1 MCELVKEI
9 LISDNASMPKSYVPV
24 TQDAKKMRYIEW
36 LTTPPQER
44 VPATEKELARELDVY
59 PKTLYNWKQD
69 REFRDVWRDDA
80 DEVIG
85 GEDKRQRVMETLYMA
100 AIDYRS
106 PRHVQAAKLYLET
119 IGAIGPQRVEV
130 AVSSKALSMLT
141 DDEIEQLIA
150 RGLAEQRAELGADVG
165 SDD

>member
-1 MCELVKEI
+1 MTC
-9 LISDNASMPKSYVPV
+9 DNDGVAKTYVPV
-24 TQDAKKMRYIEW
+24 RQDSRKMRYIEW

-44 VPATEKELARELDVY
+44 NPPSEREIAAELDVY
-59 PKTLYNWKQD
+59 PKTLYNWRQD

-106 PRHVQAAKLYLET
+106 PRHVSAAKLYLET
-119 IGAIGPQRVEV
+119 IGAIGPQRVDV
-130 AVSSKALSMLT
+130 QVTNKAVGLLS
-141 DDEIEQLIA
+141 DEEIDKLIGIGLREQK
-150 RGLAEQRAELGADVG
+150 AELGG
-165 SDD
+165 EET

>member
-1 MCELVKEI
+1 M
-9 LISDNASMPKSYVPV
+9 ARPYVPV
-24 TQDAKKMRYIEW
+24 AQDAKKMRYIEW

-44 VPATEKELARELDVY
+44 SPRTEKELARELDVY
-59 PKTLYNWKQD
+59 PKTLYGWKQD
-69 REFRDVWRDDA
+69 REFRDVWRDET

-85 GEDKRQRVMETLYMA
+85 GEDKRARVMETLYMA

-130 AVSSKALSMLT
+130 SVSSKALGMLS
-141 DDEIEQLIA
+141 DDEIESLIA
-150 RGLAEQRAELGADVG
+150 RGLAEQQAEIVAEE
-165 SDD
+165 S

>member
-1 MCELVKEI
+1 M
-9 LISDNASMPKSYVPV
+9 ARPYVPV

-44 VPATEKELARELDVY
+44 HPGTEKELARELDVY
-59 PKTLYNWKQD
+59 PKTLYMWKQD

-119 IGAIGPQRVEV
+119 IGAIGPQQVQV
-130 AVSSKALSMLT
+130 HVTSKALSMLT
-141 DDEIEQLIA
+141 DDEIESLIA
-150 RGLAEQRAELGADVG
+150 RGLVEQSSEVEVAEG
-165 SDD
+165 S